1 MKTAVN
7 WRQRQNS
14 LVTDPRFSLHSGNR
28 KQTNKPNQNQTK
40 PKQKCEETKYKVA
53 ETKKNNSACAITN
66 FGSVSHYRL

>member
-28 KQTNKPNQNQTK
+28 KNQTNQTK
-40 PKQKCEETKYKVA
+40 TKRKCEEAKYKVA
-53 ETKKNNSACAITN
+53 ETKKNNSAW
-66 FGSVSHYRL
+66 H